1 MARPSY
7 HAPSHTMSS
16 ANQRSR
22 VDEEEDLDDLDDVLD
37 QFSPPAQPTT
47 TAPSQPPPSA
57 GASTTSPPP
66 AADPHSEES
75 ATVSDEFAAEFA
87 KEMESLLNGLG
98 IDPDAKSKGKGRDGG
113 NSGGADRE
121 RLAAAWEA
129 MLVEGMNTTVE
140 PSNARASSSAD
151 ASSPGTT
158 GHDFQSSIRSTLNRL
173 KESESGLQPSDAS
186 ASAGGENLESL
197 LAQLKDLGNVGEGA
211 NSEEHLQGV
220 LEEMMGQLMGKDVL
234 YEPLKELH
242 EKFPGYL
249 TEHASTISAAD
260 KARYETQIVCIKH
273 LIDAFEA
280 PSYRDDDDKMRG
292 KIVELMS
299 ELQTHGSPPEEI
311 MGPLP
316 TGFSIGTDGL
326 PEMPDGCNMN

>member
-1 MARPSY
+1 
-7 HAPSHTMSS
+7 
-16 ANQRSR
+16 
-22 VDEEEDLDDLDDVLD
+22 
-37 QFSPPAQPTT
+37 
-47 TAPSQPPPSA
+47 
-57 GASTTSPPP
+57 
-66 AADPHSEES
+66 
-75 ATVSDEFAAEFA
+75 
-87 KEMESLLNGLG
+87 MESLLNGLG

-242 EKFPGYL
+242 EKVRMQLRL
-249 TEHASTISAAD
+249 TSNPSFTWHSSLGISPSTPALFRLRTRHATRH
-260 KARYETQIVCIKH
+260 K
-273 LIDAFEA
+273 
-280 PSYRDDDDKMRG
+280 
-292 KIVELMS
+292 
-299 ELQTHGSPPEEI
+299 
-311 MGPLP
+311 
-316 TGFSIGTDGL
+316 
-326 PEMPDGCNMN
+326 